1 MLLASAGIINA
12 VFDLL
17 SGWIGLIVLVL
28 SCIAIGWCGVLLGK
42 CWLMLEERFP
52 EYQDH
57 CRDPYPSIGYEAFG
71 KPGKYVYLLFTIY
84 RPLCLLASYYK

>member
-1 MLLASAGIINA
+1 MVYEQHEVLLFIICKI
-12 VFDLL
+12 LYIL
-17 SGWIGLIVLVL
+17 GWIGIIVLVL
-28 SCIAIGWCGVLLGK
+28 SCVAVGWCGVLLGK

-71 KPGKYVYLLFTIY
+71 KPGK
-84 RPLCLLASYYK
+84 